1 MSKGIASGGSSPI
14 DFSYVYLNVFTF
26 VKDNILSGL
35 GTITDLQINPENKYI
50 SISSTNSVNLYRL
63 KLDSTLVKCYVAP
76 ALKNYSYSNSNFIDN
91 QTLLVMGVFNTGPVV
106 SNLFIYENF
115 TNTTNR
121 SPLIKG

>member
-26 VKDNILSGL
+26 VKDIDLSI
-35 GTITDLQINPENKYI
+35 GTVTDLQINPENKYV
-50 SISSTNSVNLYRL
+50 SISSSNGVSIYRL
-63 KLDSTLVKCYVAP
+63 KQDSTLVKCYVSP
-76 ALKNYSYSNSNFIDN
+76 PLKNYSNSNSNFIDN

-121 SPLIKG
+121 LPLIKG